1 MVPASGETP
10 RVPEGVERLV
20 KQLVV
25 THKAVGLY
33 PSSSAIPREN
43 AQAVIDILRF
53 IFRERGDMR
62 LAVTKDGLLF
72 DDVPV
77 FSGQGAYTAFALELY
92 NRNVAE
98 VRFHTS
104 VAERD
109 VIALFEIL
117 KIAPAELA
125 GSGGIGAQLWEREV
139 DAVTVTEVSAKI
151 VDADGSEGE
160 SDADLAGEPWP
171 PDSQRVDE
179 IIAGAFAGQPRDKRM
194 LIRVMR
200 DPALL
205 GKYFEETL
213 AARGARSPEAEI
225 ESNVASLAHVVKGE
239 MPGDQPELY
248 RGLAEAML
256 GLEPELRRKLVRD
269 KLLGDARKD
278 DALAAVVRSMHVEE
292 ICEILVEGL
301 AEGEA
306 TVEGVSRAIRNL
318 ALISLSG
325 RDEVLEAAGTAM
337 AAAGVSEGTMG
348 AVLENAAPSRLV
360 VKERPQTAEETP
372 VDSVV
377 RLIDLAP
384 APGTHL
390 AGDPK
395 MEALREEARVGVS
408 DADVMGALV
417 TLVTLDVRPEPF
429 STAMS
434 MVEDNLGLLLERDEF
449 EAAAD
454 AVAALTEAE
463 KDRRLSTAQRRRVR
477 NAVATLAKP
486 AEMRTI
492 NKAMRVFPSGTREN
506 AACRRLL
513 ELLGRI
519 AIEPLLELLAD
530 EQDMQA
536 RKVMVDLI
544 SGLAPRFIDGLG
556 EHVADRRWYFVRN
569 VVSILGHTHQ
579 PEALTHLERTLRH
592 VDPRVRRETIRSVA
606 AIKDLRAEQM
616 LAAALGDED
625 AANVTLAARY
635 VGLLALRGSVPT
647 LEMVARGEGKGNRDV
662 GPRVEAIE
670 SLGRIAPESSISVL
684 EQLSE
689 KRGLLRR
696 GVPKEI
702 TAAAETAIAQ
712 IRRRAAAG
720 GAGR

>member
-1 MVPASGETP
+1 MASAREETP
-10 RVPEGVERLV
+10 RVPEAVERLV

-33 PSSSAIPREN
+33 PTSSAIPRES
-43 AQAVIDILRF
+43 ARGVIEVLRT
-53 IFRERGDMR
+53 IFQERGDTR
-62 LAVTKDGLLF
+62 LSVTKDGLLIEG
-72 DDVPV
+72 VPI
-77 FSGQGAYTAFALELY
+77 FFGQGPYTAFSLELY
-92 NRNVAE
+92 NRNVSE
-98 VRFHTS
+98 VRFHAG

-109 VIALFEIL
+109 IISFFEVL
-117 KIAPAELA
+117 KILPAELA
-125 GSGGIGAQLWEREV
+125 GSGGFEAQLWERQV

-151 VDADGSEGE
+151 VDAELPDGAAAAEM
-160 SDADLAGEPWP
+160 AGEPWP
-171 PDSQRVDE
+171 PDAGRIDE
-179 IIAGAFAGQPRDKRM
+179 ILVGAFSGRPRDQRM
-194 LIRVMR
+194 LVRVLR

-205 GKYFEETL
+205 GSYFVETL
-213 AARGARSPEAEI
+213 SGRGTKPAEATI
-225 ESNVASLAHVVKGE
+225 ESHVASLANLVKGE
-239 MPGDQPELY
+239 LPGDQPELY
-248 RGLAEAML
+248 RGIAEAVL

-278 DALAAVVRSMHVEE
+278 EALAAVVRSMHVDE

-325 RDEVLEAAGTAM
+325 RDEVVEAAGAAM
-337 AAAGVSEGTMG
+337 EAAGVSEETRG
-348 AVLENAAPSRLV
+348 AVLENASPARLV

-390 AGDPK
+390 SDDPK
-395 MEALREEARVGVS
+395 MEALREEARIGVT
-408 DADVMGALV
+408 DADVMCALV

-429 STAMS
+429 ATAMS
-434 MVEDNLGLLLERDEF
+434 MVEDDLSLLLERDEF

-454 AVAALTEAE
+454 VAAALTEAE
-463 KDRRLSTAQRRRVR
+463 RDRRLSTAQRRRIK
-477 NAVATLAKP
+477 NAVSSLARP
-486 AEMRTI
+486 QEIRTI
-492 NKAMRVFPSGTREN
+492 NKAMRVFPAGTREN

-513 ELLGRI
+513 ELLGGI
-519 AIEPLLELLAD
+519 AIDPLLELLAE

-544 SGLAPRFIDGLG
+544 SGLAPGFIDRLG
-556 EHVADRRWYFVRN
+556 EHLADRRWYFVRN
-569 VVSILGHTHQ
+569 VVSILGHTKRAD
-579 PEALTHLERTLRH
+579 ALTHLERTLRH

-606 AIKDLRAEQM
+606 GIKEQRAEQM
-616 LAAALGDED
+616 LVAALSDDD

-635 VGLLALRGSVPT
+635 AGLLSLRGSVPT

-670 SLGRIAPESSISVL
+670 ALGRIGTTSSMATL

-689 KRGLLRR
+689 KRRLLRR
-696 GVPKEI
+696 SVPKEI
-702 TAAAETAIAQ
+702 STAAEAAVVQ
-712 IRRRAAAG
+712 IRHRSTAG